1 MSVVNMKQ
9 LLEAGVHFGHQTKRW
24 NPKMQEFIFTAR
36 NGIHIVDL
44 RITAEKAENAYN
56 TVKEIA
62 NNGGNVIFV
71 GTKKQAQDII
81 EEEAKRCGAYY
92 VNQRWFGGT
101 LTNFITIHKRILF
114 LRELLE
120 KEATGELDRLSVK
133 ERAKI
138 KKTKEKLQKFIG
150 GLKNMDTV
158 PEAIFVTDTIKD
170 HAAVLEARKLGV
182 TVIGIVDTNCNPDEI
197 DIPIPGNDDAIRS
210 IKFFTQLIA
219 NALIEGRE
227 GVDSEKEEEP
237 TEVSEENEPE
247 SESSVNNE
255 YSEENEEKVVESN
268 ETKSTDDDD
277 EKKEDTEKETE

>member
-56 TVKEIA
+56 RVKEIA
-62 NNGGNVIFV
+62 RNGGNVIFI
-71 GTKKQAQDII
+71 GTKKQAQDIV
-81 EEEAKRCGAYY
+81 EEEATRCGAYY

-101 LTNFITIHKRILF
+101 LTNFITIHKRILV

-120 KEATGELDRLSVK
+120 KEITGELDRLSVK
-133 ERAKI
+133 ERAQV
-138 KKTKEKLQKFIG
+138 KKTKDKLQKFLG
-150 GLKNMDTV
+150 GLKNMDSV

-170 HAAVLEARKLGV
+170 HAAVLEARKLGI
-182 TVIGIVDTNCNPDEI
+182 TVIAIVDTNCNPEEV

-227 GVDSEKEEEP
+227 GVDLEKEESKEDGDTEEHQTESETTEVTEVTEEIINESEYMEMSEEAESSEDSEKE
-237 TEVSEENEPE
+237 SE
-247 SESSVNNE
+247 
-255 YSEENEEKVVESN
+255 
-268 ETKSTDDDD
+268 
-277 EKKEDTEKETE
+277 